1 MFQKTKLCTSLLIA
15 FGGSMVLTS
24 LPAQAQE
31 RIEVTGSRIKRA
43 EAEGAL
49 PVTVI
54 TREQL
59 DASGAVTVAEF
70 IRNSTFASA
79 GQFRP
84 QSGSSA
90 QSFAGVN
97 LRGLGSNRTLVL
109 VDGRRVAKAPNVGD
123 SVDMNSIPM
132 AAVERIEIL
141 TDGASA
147 IYGSDAIGGVVNVI
161 LRKDYEG
168 LHLSAGV
175 TKPSVKG
182 GDREEYSALMGF
194 NSEKGRMVA
203 GVSKTSR
210 DIIFVR
216 DYPWGYTPGASSYS
230 NGMYQAVSD
239 GEGGYLPN
247 ISGGGFLGNAGT
259 CDFADK
265 GFYVQ
270 TSTGR
275 CRYDFNLVAADEAAT
290 SAESLFARGEVRL
303 GEDWAAYMNS
313 AVTRNKSFGRY
324 APVPDS
330 ILITPGSVFDQQ
342 HLNVGV
348 DGDPYFL
355 AHRFAAAGNRDTS
368 TDGNLYDV
376 ALGVQGTF
384 GPLDLDFGVR
394 RTESHLVETGRGFIV
409 KGLATAAINNGVYN
423 VDDPFSNDDATLKSI
438 TTTTGRD
445 SVFVQSEIY
454 ASATADMFKLGGG
467 SAKIYVGAEARR
479 EQYAD
484 LYDSLSEAGEVLG
497 SSGSSA
503 AGSRK
508 VSAFTTEM
516 VFPFTKE
523 LEGSLAG
530 RYENYSDYGSDFSPK
545 MSVKFR
551 PMKELTLRAAAGK
564 GFRAPS
570 LPELNQKPAFSAD
583 TVVDER
589 HCLADGGF
597 TPAECAAGV
606 EFQINGL
613 HISNPAL
620 KSEKSTQYSFGGVWD
635 ITPSLSVKADYW
647 NTKIKNVISYIS
659 AQTIVNRDNGT
670 DPLAIPAGLSIRRDP
685 NTGAILQIISGSA
698 NEGVLQYSGLDLD
711 ILFQHKY
718 DGWGRF
724 KHQFV
729 YSPIFEAKTNGTDFN
744 GTFGQPKERATLSNG
759 WKIGDFDFTW
769 NINYIG
775 KNGEKADGNYTGSY
789 VTHDVQ
795 AAWNT
800 PLKGATVTFGAVN
813 VTEKFPALV
822 GSPYDQK
829 PFNYYLYDAYGAQYY
844 LRLEQKF

>member
-1 MFQKTKLCTSLLIA
+1 
-15 FGGSMVLTS
+15 
-24 LPAQAQE
+24 
-31 RIEVTGSRIKRA
+31 
-43 EAEGAL
+43 
-49 PVTVI
+49 
-54 TREQL
+54 
-59 DASGAVTVAEF
+59 
-70 IRNSTFASA
+70 
-79 GQFRP
+79 
-84 QSGSSA
+84 
-90 QSFAGVN
+90 
-97 LRGLGSNRTLVL
+97 
-109 VDGRRVAKAPNVGD
+109 
-123 SVDMNSIPM
+123 
-132 AAVERIEIL
+132 
-141 TDGASA
+141 
-147 IYGSDAIGGVVNVI
+147 
-161 LRKDYEG
+161 
-168 LHLSAGV
+168 
-175 TKPSVKG
+175 
-182 GDREEYSALMGF
+182 
-194 NSEKGRMVA
+194 
-203 GVSKTSR
+203 
-210 DIIFVR
+210 
-216 DYPWGYTPGASSYS
+216 
-230 NGMYQAVSD
+230 
-239 GEGGYLPN
+239 
-247 ISGGGFLGNAGT
+247 
-259 CDFADK
+259 
-265 GFYVQ
+265 
-270 TSTGR
+270 
-275 CRYDFNLVAADEAAT
+275 
-290 SAESLFARGEVRL
+290 
-303 GEDWAAYMNS
+303 
-313 AVTRNKSFGRY
+313 
-324 APVPDS
+324 
-330 ILITPGSVFDQQ
+330 
-342 HLNVGV
+342 
-348 DGDPYFL
+348 
-355 AHRFAAAGNRDTS
+355 
-368 TDGNLYDV
+368 
-376 ALGVQGTF
+376 
-384 GPLDLDFGVR
+384 
-394 RTESHLVETGRGFIV
+394 
-409 KGLATAAINNGVYN
+409 
-423 VDDPFSNDDATLKSI
+423 
-438 TTTTGRD
+438 
-445 SVFVQSEIY
+445 
-454 ASATADMFKLGGG
+454 
-467 SAKIYVGAEARR
+467 
-479 EQYAD
+479 
-484 LYDSLSEAGEVLG
+484 
-497 SSGSSA
+497 
-503 AGSRK
+503 
-508 VSAFTTEM
+508 M